1 MYQRA
6 MLAHFGLQDLILMN
20 KMNQNKIYRVLFG
33 TDITDFTMI
42 ETQQTIYFKCNY
54 KLQIFYLKML
64 KMNL

>member
-54 KLQIFYLKML
+54 KLQILHLKML
-64 KMNL
+64 EMNL